1 MQNQEK
7 AKLDQEVVV
16 TEAMIKAGL
25 KVLYRSGILETE
37 LRSDALVVEEIARA
51 ILVAR

>member
-7 AKLDQEVVV
+7 AKLSQEVVV

-25 KVLYRSGILETE
+25 KFVSAQGF
-37 LRSDALVVEEIARA
+37 
-51 ILVAR
+51 